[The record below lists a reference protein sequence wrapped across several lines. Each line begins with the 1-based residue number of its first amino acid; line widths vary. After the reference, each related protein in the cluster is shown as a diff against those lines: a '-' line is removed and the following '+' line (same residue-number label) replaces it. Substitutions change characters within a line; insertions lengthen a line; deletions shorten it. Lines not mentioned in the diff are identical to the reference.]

1 MIHTWGWTGA
11 THEICLL
18 TQSSS
23 RPKWSFHVFSGELPQ
38 PRPGFQLSE
47 PNGCSTSL
55 VGFQVNAA
63 VGCLFI
69 APTAFKAISL
79 TTLMAVKATCSV
91 WADCTDTIYLW
102 QLDLGIPAMTKCC
115 NQLDMCYENCGTSK
129 YDCDSRFRS
138 CLHGIC
144 SDLKKS
150 LGFVSKVQ
158 GEIFNFP
165 LFLPVHSHKLSKKKK

>member
-91 WADCTDTIYLW
+91 WADCADTIYLW

-165 LFLPVHSHKLSKKKK
+165 LFLSVHSHKLSKKKK